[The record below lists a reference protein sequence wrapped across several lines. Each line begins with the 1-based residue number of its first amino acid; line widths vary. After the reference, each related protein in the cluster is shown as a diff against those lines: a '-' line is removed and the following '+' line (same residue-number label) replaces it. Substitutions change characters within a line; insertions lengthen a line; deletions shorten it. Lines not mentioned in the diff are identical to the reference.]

1 MFRPE
6 RRKSATHLDEIKR
19 FVVRLLSQ
27 VKLARLS
34 SVEVAAPNIM
44 VRRLRWGGAD
54 KDNVRVRKPS
64 PLARGS
70 NHGLE
75 LSLMFVL
82 QVNSGTEQGEP

>member
-64 PLARGS
+64 PLARGR
-70 NHGLE
+70 NRGLE

-82 QVNSGTEQGEP
+82 QVNTGTEQGER